1 MDEHRATGAAKNIG
15 GKDEEAI
22 GRATGDT
29 KSQVRG
35 AIDRA
40 QGAAE
45 DLYGQT
51 RDAASDAAAGL
62 RTTALSFEDALRNTI
77 EDKPYVAVAIALG
90 LGWLIGSTHRPL

>member
-1 MDEHRATGAAKNIG
+1 MDEHRATGAARNAA
-15 GKDEEAI
+15 GKVEEAI

-35 AIDRA
+35 AMDRA

-51 RDAASDAAAGL
+51 RDAASDATAGL
-62 RTTALSFEDALRNTI
+62 RKTALSFEDALRNTI

-90 LGWLIGSTHRPL
+90 LGWLIGRTHRPL